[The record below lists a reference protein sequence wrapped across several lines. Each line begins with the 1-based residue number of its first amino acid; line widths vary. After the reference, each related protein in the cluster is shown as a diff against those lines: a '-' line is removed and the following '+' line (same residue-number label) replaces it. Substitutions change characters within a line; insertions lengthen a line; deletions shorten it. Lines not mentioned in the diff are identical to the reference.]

1 MAKKPGSGP
10 QAMKARASKTAAAI
24 APGSALASRAEQPKK
39 KKSSPVQFA
48 KEVRA
53 EARKISWTSRK
64 ETWITA
70 VMVFV
75 MVIVAS
81 IFFLVVDY
89 TLGFSMRA
97 LLNNLSA

>member
-1 MAKKPGSGP
+1 MAAKTPSAGAVAKPTP
-10 QAMKARASKTAAAI
+10 KTATPDA
-24 APGSALASRAEQPKK
+24 PKK
-39 KKSSPVQFA
+39 RVSPQQFFR
-48 KEVRA
+48 EVEA
-53 EARKISWTSRK
+53 ERKKISWTSRK
-64 ETWITA
+64 ETWITS

-81 IFFLVVDY
+81 IFFLAVDY